1 MFQAVILIS
10 FQDFVLLNR
19 SKCIELLNGGQNSR
33 KCCDLLFLL
42 EIRSNWNIIVVV
54 VSCSSSKKKKSCDS
68 ATDQHTGVSFRIGQ
82 WMRARKGRRA
92 NYLKLWFILTD
103 DISPTR
109 EILSKWNKNYP
120 KERNLYFLVNNS
132 KKCVIIVLYSK
143 E

>member
-33 KCCDLLFLL
+33 KYCDLLFLL

-54 VSCSSSKKKKSCDS
+54 SYSSSKKKSCDS
-68 ATDQHTGVSFRIGQ
+68 TTDQHTGVSFRIGQ

-92 NYLKLWFILTD
+92 NYLKLWFVLTD
-103 DISPTR
+103 DISSR

-132 KKCVIIVLYSK
+132 KKCYNCIISN